1 MVIFFSQ
8 SLLVLQEG
16 VSSSA
21 LEDIDSFNYT
31 WLLDLV
37 KRMEWSNE
45 VTNML
50 LVGMHDVVTP
60 THTTPRKIF
69 MFRSAQKALEKR
81 THILFM
87 PWSIS

>member
-37 KRMEWSNE
+37 RRMEWSNE

-60 THTTPRKIF
+60 THYD
-69 MFRSAQKALEKR
+69 ALENLYVQVSSKGSR
-81 THILFM
+81 KTYTHLVHAAEH
-87 PWSIS
+87 